1 MENTVR
7 KNYYTARNSQI
18 GQYFQ
23 DNLDFISYDL
33 TDENTW
39 NFLNETENLFLIVP
53 TWKAQAK
60 RKKQNVS
67 QTILDDCKKFIF
79 YARQAGVK
87 KIVKIGS
94 LGPNRAIHRQVD
106 QFIELCGINCIS
118 FEIAPLMNNI
128 VTEMY
133 KDGVLYN
140 YRGNTPAPYVDTKAV
155 TDAVVQA
162 MSRDDFKNLRISA
175 TGEKQYYIEDVERIL
190 NENNYPVNNIAEIHN
205 DVTIKNSPDT
215 IDQKL
220 VTELG
225 KEYFQGWYPE
235 ISDDLQTLFGVRS
248 RSLEQFM
255 IDEKE
260 ILSKRY

>member
-1 MENTVR
+1 MR

-18 GQYFQ
+18 SQYLPE
-23 DNLDFISYDL
+23 NLNFISYDL
-33 TDENTW
+33 TDESTW
-39 NFLNETENLFLIVP
+39 GFLEETENLFLIIP

-60 RKKQNVS
+60 RKEQNVS
-67 QTILDDCKKFIF
+67 RTILDDCKKFIF
-79 YARQAGVK
+79 YARQSGVK

-118 FEIAPLMNNI
+118 FEIAPLMNNV

-133 KDGVLYN
+133 KDGILYN
-140 YRGNTPAPYVDTKAV
+140 YRGNTPAPYADTKAL
-155 TDAVVQA
+155 TEAIVQA
-162 MSRDDFKNLRISA
+162 MSRNDLQNLRISV
-175 TGEKQYYIEDVERIL
+175 TGENQYYIEDVKRIL
-190 NENNYPVNNIAEIHN
+190 EENNYPVTDIIEQHN
-205 DVTIKNSPDT
+205 DVFIKNSPDN
-215 IDQKL
+215 IDQQL

-235 ISDDLQTLFGVRS
+235 VSDDLQTLFGVQS

-260 ILSKRY
+260 ILSKKY